1 MIPLSQTDDKPSELK
16 SGFITSFLD
25 FLKTEKKPPSDPLHM
40 DRSSP
45 VHEPSV
51 KGGIRPLS
59 PPPPPPPPPT
69 PPPFGETEG
78 EGGLALSNCP
88 SPCKRLDEE
97 LKRNLETLPSFSSD
111 EEDSVS
117 KNQDLQKSIS
127 SAISALYD
135 TPHSLAALPPPP
147 TPSPPPSQAP
157 PLDTPPPPADSETF
171 PELETRMMTHNVPT
185 HTELNLQERTHTP
198 EEEDKPIEDEEPE
211 EPEEPEEER
220 MQKEENKEDDLEE
233 DGGEDDNIVQSGEK
247 AMENVEDVEETE
259 LSVSDAPN
267 VDGKCR
273 CFGFV
278 LCDCIHL
285 DSLKL

>member
-1 MIPLSQTDDKPSELK
+1 
-16 SGFITSFLD
+16 
-25 FLKTEKKPPSDPLHM
+25 M
-40 DRSSP
+40 DGSSP
-45 VHEPSV
+45 VHKPSV

-147 TPSPPPSQAP
+147 TPSPPLSQAP

-171 PELETRMMTHNVPT
+171 PELETRMMTHELHT
-185 HTELNLQERTHTP
+185 HTELNLPERTHTP
-198 EEEDKPIEDEEPE
+198 EEEDNPMEEEGPE
-211 EPEEPEEER
+211 ELEEER
-220 MQKEENKEDDLEE
+220 MQKEEDKEEELEE
-233 DGGEDDNIVQSGEK
+233 DGGEDENMVQNREEDMEK
-247 AMENVEDVEETE
+247 EEDAEETE
-259 LSVSDAPN
+259 FCVVDAPK
-267 VDGKCR
+267 VDGQCR

-278 LCDCIHL
+278 AFVIVYI
-285 DSLKL
+285 

>member
-1 MIPLSQTDDKPSELK
+1 
-16 SGFITSFLD
+16 
-25 FLKTEKKPPSDPLHM
+25 M
-40 DRSSP
+40 DGSSP

-147 TPSPPPSQAP
+147 TPSPPLSQAP

-171 PELETRMMTHNVPT
+171 PELETRMMTHELHT
-185 HTELNLQERTHTP
+185 HTELNLPERTHTP
-198 EEEDKPIEDEEPE
+198 EEEDNPIEEEGPE
-211 EPEEPEEER
+211 ELEEER
-220 MQKEENKEDDLEE
+220 MQKEEDKEEELEE
-233 DGGEDDNIVQSGEK
+233 DGGEDENMVQNREEDMEK
-247 AMENVEDVEETE
+247 EEDAEETE
-259 LSVSDAPN
+259 FCVVDAPK
-267 VDGKCR
+267 VDGQCR

-278 LCDCIHL
+278 AFVIVYI
-285 DSLKL
+285 